1 MARTR
6 ATSVRPRSARRP
18 SALAHAIQHLRAEP
32 SRTWSLVITFYGDA
46 IVPRG
51 GEVWLG
57 TVLQFF
63 AHLGIESG
71 VVRTAMSRLAAD
83 GWLERRK
90 VGRESFYGLPDR
102 GHATFLE
109 AAAHIYHPTPPA
121 WPGHFDLVLTDSGGS
136 RQELRAAMHAAGFAG
151 LAPDAWIAPG
161 DRAMPPRSR
170 GALRLEL
177 RGDVAT
183 ARALAARAW
192 PLDRMA
198 AAYARFNKAF
208 GPLRAALAGG
218 RALTDL
224 DALAARVLLVHAFR
238 RVVLHDPLL
247 PAAVLPDDWPGA
259 AARALCADVYRRVLP
274 ASERWLDANGRVAPE
289 MPLPAARGLSDR
301 FSG

>member
-6 ATSVRPRSARRP
+6 ATTTRPRAGARP
-18 SALAHAIQHLRAEP
+18 SALARAIDHLRAEP

-63 AHLGIESG
+63 AHLGVTNG

-83 GWLERRK
+83 GWLQRRK

-102 GHATFLE
+102 GRATFLE
-109 AAAHIYHPTPPA
+109 AAAHIYHPTPSA
-121 WPGHFDLVLTDSGGS
+121 WPGHFDLVLTERGGP
-136 RQELRAAMHAAGFAG
+136 RQERRAAMHAAGFAS
-151 LAPDAWIAPG
+151 LAPDAWVAAG
-161 DRAMPPRSR
+161 DRAIPAKAR

-183 ARALAARAW
+183 ARALAARVW

-198 AAYARFNKAF
+198 AAYARFNAAF
-208 GPLRAALAGG
+208 EPLRAALAGG

-259 AARALCADVYRRVLP
+259 AARVLCADVYRRVLP
-274 ASERWLDANGRVAPE
+274 ASERWLDVNGRVAPDV
-289 MPLPAARGLSDR
+289 PLPAARGLSAR
-301 FSG
+301 FSE

>member
-6 ATSVRPRSARRP
+6 ATTTRPRAGARP
-18 SALAHAIQHLRAEP
+18 SALARAIDHLRAEP

-102 GHATFLE
+102 GRTTFLE

-121 WPGHFDLVLTDSGGS
+121 WPGHFDLLLTSRGGP
-136 RQELRAAMHAAGFAG
+136 RHELRAAMQAAGFASV
-151 LAPDAWIAPG
+151 APDAWVAPG
-161 DRAMPPRSR
+161 DRAMPSKAR
-170 GALRLEL
+170 GALRFEL

-183 ARALAARAW
+183 ARALAARVW

-198 AAYARFNKAF
+198 AAYARFNAAF
-208 GPLRAALAGG
+208 EPLRAALAGG

-274 ASERWLDANGRVAPE
+274 ASERWLDVNGRVAPDV
-289 MPLPAARGLSDR
+289 PLPAARGLGAR
-301 FSG
+301 FSD

>member
-6 ATSVRPRSARRP
+6 ATTDRLRPSVRPP
-18 SALAHAIQHLRAEP
+18 ALARAIDHLRAEP

-63 AHLGIESG
+63 AHLGIENG

-102 GHATFLE
+102 GRATFLD
-109 AAAHIYHPTPPA
+109 AATRIYHPTPPA
-121 WPGHFDLVLTDSGGS
+121 WPGHFDLVLTGRGGP
-136 RQELRAAMHAAGFAG
+136 RQELREAMHAAGFAS
-151 LAPDAWIAPG
+151 LAPDAWVAAG
-161 DRAMPPRSR
+161 DRPVPPPVR

-183 ARALAARAW
+183 ARALAARVW
-192 PLDRMA
+192 PLERMA
-198 AAYARFNKAF
+198 AAYARFNAAF
-208 GPLRAALAGG
+208 APLRAALVSG
-218 RALTDL
+218 RALPDL

-289 MPLPAARGLSDR
+289 APLPAARGLADR